1 MKIPVALCWL
11 LLLIA
16 TAVTAE
22 PIASGAVQVIDGDTI
37 SARSV
42 VKSWALWNS
51 FCGFV
56 GMEWCSLFSENV
68 ASQMRDAQPA

>member
-1 MKIPVALCWL
+1 
-11 LLLIA
+11 
-16 TAVTAE
+16 
-22 PIASGAVQVIDGDTI
+22 VIDGDTI